1 MASVVQKA
9 NSNSIAILSWNILAQ
24 CYFLPKKKLNFQLS
38 YQHLDINSP
47 IADWQHRKT
56 LILKKLLEK
65 GKDIICLQEVEF
77 TAFKEDLLPFLSA
90 HGFQGSIQ
98 KIKNTRHPQGV
109 ATFWRSELFQNVA
122 EFSKNRTLTTILKD
136 HQSRLLA
143 VINCHLEGHPS
154 KAGERAKQLCSS
166 MYHLHN
172 NFEHHGVI
180 VAGDFNCQN
189 GASAASAYLSLGHI
203 PLLDVDV
210 DYCAKKD
217 KSPPHPNGLLL
228 EALPKSTNNLPLHI
242 ISIKNDYC
250 QVNENQWIHSSRMQV
265 PFHEWNSTIDV
276 KKLGKIIPHPYTK
289 CNFKS
294 VYPPVNHEM
303 LAQGIYSIGEEFTF
317 CTRPGHAIDGLDQIW
332 YTNSSLMLEGMD
344 KLYSSEDVRAQI
356 LSQGL
361 PHEVNPSD
369 HIPIGATFSWNKG
382 LENLQSSLVAQGM
395 QNGGS
400 NLNSPTVEELLEEA
414 NELYENCPLAID
426 VKAEFLQIVMQ
437 LVETS
442 KKGRRISKEE
452 IEINKALSARKKLIL
467 SSTTTEGREMLNR
480 FVTLRKKAS
489 KKALQQPEEEH
500 SAKST
505 NE

>member
-1 MASVVQKA
+1 MASVLQKA
-9 NSNSIAILSWNILAQ
+9 KGNNIAILSWNILAQ
-24 CYFLPKKKLNFQLS
+24 CYFVPKKKLNFQLS

-47 IADWQHRKT
+47 IADWQYRKT
-56 LILKKLLEK
+56 LILKKLLEND
-65 GKDIICLQEVEF
+65 KDIICLQEVEF

-98 KIKNTRHPQGV
+98 QIKNTRHPQGV
-109 ATFWRSELFQNVA
+109 ATFWRSEVFQNVA

-136 HQSRLLA
+136 QQSRLLA

-166 MYHLHN
+166 IYHLHN

-180 VAGDFNCQN
+180 IAGDFNCQN

-203 PLLDVDV
+203 PLLDADV
-210 DYCAKKD
+210 DDCVTKGEAV
-217 KSPPHPNGLLL
+217 PHPNGLLL

-242 ISIKNDYC
+242 ISVKNDYC
-250 QVNENQWIHSSRMQV
+250 QVNENKWIHFSRMQV
-265 PFHEWNSTIDV
+265 PFLEWNSTIDV

-289 CNFKS
+289 CNFKT
-294 VYPPVNHEM
+294 VYPPVKHEM

-344 KLYSSEDVRAQI
+344 KLYSEDVRSQI

-369 HIPIGATFSWNKG
+369 HIPIGATFSWNKD
-382 LENLQSSLVAQGM
+382 LENLQSSLVLQHM
-395 QNGGS
+395 LNGGS
-400 NLNSPTVEELLEEA
+400 NSPTVEELLKEA
-414 NELYENCPLAID
+414 NELYENCPLARD

-442 KKGRRISKEE
+442 KKGRRITKEE
-452 IEINKALSARKKLIL
+452 IEINKALSARKKAIL
-467 SSTTTEGREMLNR
+467 AQTTTEGREMLNR

-489 KKALQQPEEEH
+489 KKALQQSDEARG
-500 SAKST
+500 AKSK
-505 NE
+505 